1 MGEWVNG
8 FSLNNS
14 LSAHSPIQPFI
25 KAMGERANGFSL
37 NNSLPAHLPIQ
48 PFTHSPID
56 FVKNN
61 RLLYILLGTVVLL
74 LAGYTVAKKQ
84 GWVGKPNGV
93 EVLVAKAGPANI
105 VEKVSASG
113 KVQPE
118 TEVKISPDVSG
129 EITELYVQEGD
140 SVQKG
145 QLLLR
150 IRPDNY
156 QAMVNMQSA
165 QVGTQRANVGQ
176 AQARLQQVLAN
187 ARQTELTYRRNASLF
202 KQKVISQADY
212 EASRAAYDA
221 SQEEINSA
229 RQQIRAAQSTV
240 SSAQASLEEAR
251 KNLNKTTIYAPVS
264 GTISKL
270 NVKKGERVVGT
281 TQMAGTEIMRIANL
295 NNMEVRVN
303 VNENDI
309 INVHLG
315 DSVEVEVDSYA
326 SKDEKF
332 RGLVTNIANTAKDA
346 LTAEAVTEFEV
357 RIRLLPESYRHLVR
371 VVNKQTVVPFRP
383 GMTASVDIITD
394 RKSGVLSVPLAAVTT
409 RSDSTAAQH
418 VPKEEPGRGA
428 LVEDTGAPAP
438 KAEMEEVVFVVKN
451 GKAVLTPVKTGISDF
466 QHIEILSGLQK
477 GEQVVSGPFRAVA
490 KTLKNGSVVEI
501 KDAKSLNK
509 EGLKEGAEEK

>member
-1 MGEWVNG
+1 M
-8 FSLNNS
+8 
-14 LSAHSPIQPFI
+14 
-25 KAMGERANGFSL
+25 
-37 NNSLPAHLPIQ
+37 
-48 PFTHSPID
+48 
-56 FVKNN
+56 KNN
-61 RLLYILLGTVVLL
+61 RLLFILIGIA
-74 LAGYTVAKKQ
+74 LAAIVGYTVAKKK
-84 GWVGKPNGV
+84 GWIGKPVGV
-93 EVLVAKAGPANI
+93 EVLAAKAGPANI

-129 EITELYVQEGD
+129 EIIELYVQEGD
-140 SVQKG
+140 SVRKG

-156 QAMVNMQSA
+156 QAQVNVQSA

-176 AQARLQQVLAN
+176 AQARLQQLIAT
-187 ARQTELTYRRNASLF
+187 AKQTELTYRRNASLY
-202 KQKVISQADY
+202 KQKVISQSEY
-212 EASRAAYDA
+212 EASQAAYNA

-229 RQQIRAAQSTV
+229 RQGIRATQSTV
-240 SSAQASLEEAR
+240 SAASASLEEAR

-264 GTISKL
+264 GTVSKL

-303 VNENDI
+303 VNENDVN
-309 INVHLG
+309 NVNLG
-315 DSVEVEVDSYA
+315 DSVEVEVDAYT
-326 SKDEKF
+326 SKNEKF

-357 RIRLLPESYRHLVR
+357 RIRLLPESYQHLQRTVR
-371 VVNKQTVVPFRP
+371 GKTIVPFRP

-409 RSDSTAAQH
+409 RSDSSKANTDEKGGSR
-418 VPKEEPGRGA
+418 VGSGRG
-428 LVEDTGAPAP
+428 TGTATVVASGGSA
-438 KAEMEEVVFVVKN
+438 KAEIQEVVFVIKN

-466 QHIEILSGLQK
+466 QNIQILSGVQA
-477 GEQVVSGPFRAVA
+477 GEQVASGPFRAVA
-490 KTLKNGSVVEI
+490 KSLKDGANVEI

-509 EGLKEGAEEK
+509 EALKEDAETAN

>member
-1 MGEWVNG
+1 M
-8 FSLNNS
+8 
-14 LSAHSPIQPFI
+14 
-25 KAMGERANGFSL
+25 
-37 NNSLPAHLPIQ
+37 
-48 PFTHSPID
+48 
-56 FVKNN
+56 KNN
-61 RLLYILLGTVVLL
+61 RLLFVLLGIVVLML
-74 LAGYTVAKKQ
+74 VGYVVAKKQ

-140 SVQKG
+140 SVRKG

-165 QVGTQRANVGQ
+165 QVNTQRANVGQ
-176 AQARLQQVLAN
+176 AQARLQQLIAN
-187 ARQTELTYRRNASLF
+187 ARQVELTYRRNASLF
-202 KQKVISQADY
+202 KQKVISQAEY
-212 EASRAAYDA
+212 ESSRATYEA

-264 GTISKL
+264 GTVSKL

-409 RSDSTAAQH
+409 RSDSSAVKKASGSADRGPAKAELVDPTAS
-418 VPKEEPGRGA
+418 
-428 LVEDTGAPAP
+428 AP
-438 KAEMEEVVFVVKN
+438 KVEIEEVVFVVKN

-466 QHIEILSGLQK
+466 QNIEILRGLQA
-477 GEQVVSGPFRAVA
+477 GDQVVSGPFRAVA
-490 KTLKNGSVVEI
+490 KTLKNGSVVDI

-509 EGLKEGAEEK
+509 EALKEGPEDK

>member
-1 MGEWVNG
+1 M
-8 FSLNNS
+8 
-14 LSAHSPIQPFI
+14 
-25 KAMGERANGFSL
+25 
-37 NNSLPAHLPIQ
+37 
-48 PFTHSPID
+48 
-56 FVKNN
+56 KNN
-61 RLLYILLGTVVLL
+61 RLLYILLGLVLVL
-74 LAGYTVAKKQ
+74 IVGYSVAKKK
-84 GWVGKPNGV
+84 GWVGKVPGV
-93 EVLVAKAGPANI
+93 EVLVAKAGPTNI

-129 EITELYVQEGD
+129 EIIELYVHEGD
-140 SVQKG
+140 SVRKG

-156 QAMVNMQSA
+156 QAQVNMQNA

-176 AQARLQQVLAN
+176 AQARLQQLMAS
-187 ARQTELTYRRNASLF
+187 AKQTELSFRRNASLY

-212 EASRAAYDA
+212 EASQAAYNA

-229 RQQIRAAQSTV
+229 KQTIRASQSTV
-240 SSAQASLEEAR
+240 SAASASLEEAR

-264 GTISKL
+264 GTVSKL

-303 VNENDI
+303 VNENDVN
-309 INVHLG
+309 NVSIG
-315 DSVEVEVDSYA
+315 DSVEVEVDAYST
-326 SKDEKF
+326 KDEKF

-357 RIRLLPESYRHLVR
+357 RIRLLPESYQHLLRNVR
-371 VVNKQTVVPFRP
+371 GHIVVPFRP

-394 RKSGVLSVPLAAVTT
+394 RKGGVLSVPLAAVTT
-409 RSDSTAAQH
+409 RSDSAKTEDAKNGPR
-418 VPKEEPGRGA
+418 VSGRGSGTA
-428 LVEDTGAPAP
+428 TAVDPNAATK
-438 KAEMEEVVFVVKN
+438 KADIQEVVFIIKD
-451 GKAVLTPVKTGISDF
+451 GKAVMTPVKTGISDF
-466 QHIEILSGLQK
+466 QNIEILSGVPV
-477 GEQVVSGPFRAVA
+477 GAQVVSGPFRAVA
-490 KTLKNGSVVEI
+490 KTLKDGAVVDI

-509 EGLKEGAEEK
+509 EALKEDPDAAK